1 MKHMALFDWLE
12 DERGSPAVEFALVG
26 PVFLLL
32 LVGTIYVGLL
42 LFSTGSLQY
51 AVEEGARCASVKT
64 TVCTNSAATITYTT
78 AAYYGPIIAPTF
90 TSSTQACG
98 HAVSGSANFNFDFGL
113 RTLTV
118 PLSATSCF
126 P

>member
-1 MKHMALFDWLE
+1 MKSLALFDWLA

-32 LVGTIYVGLL
+32 MVGTIYVGLL
-42 LFSTGSLQY
+42 LFSAGSMQY

-64 TVCTNSAATITYTT
+64 TICTNSAATITYTT
-78 AAYYGPIIAPTF
+78 AADYGPIIAPTF
-90 TSSTQACG
+90 TTSTPACG
-98 HAVSGSANFNFDFGL
+98 HAVTGTANFTFDFGL